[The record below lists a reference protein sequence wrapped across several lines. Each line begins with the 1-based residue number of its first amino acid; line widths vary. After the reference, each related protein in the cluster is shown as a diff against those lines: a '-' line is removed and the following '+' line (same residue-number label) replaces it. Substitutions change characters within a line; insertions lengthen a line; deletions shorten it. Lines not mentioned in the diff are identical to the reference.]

1 MFLLLMGPTNVSPAQ
16 KASLRDFEVNTSQP
30 QQHGLIRL
38 PLLLL
43 GGYYW
48 EVYNQIM
55 EDRAPIS
62 LERIGSIEPYWG
74 PVVPLIPTIPQ

>member
-1 MFLLLMGPTNVSPAQ
+1 MFLLLMGPTNVSPAK

-30 QQHGLIRL
+30 QQQGLIRL

-62 LERIGSIEPYWG
+62 LERIGSIEPY
-74 PVVPLIPTIPQ
+74 